1 MAENIVAF
9 LFLAGYV
16 RRGGSPTAFD
26 RILATRFGIKA
37 FEMVRAGEW
46 GHMAALRG
54 TRIVSVP
61 LEAAVG
67 EIETAG

>member
-1 MAENIVAF
+1 MATGGRTCQSIEEVSR
-9 LFLAGYV
+9 V
-16 RRGGSPTAFD
+16 RRAPLD
-26 RILATRFGIKA
+26 DP
-37 FEMVRAGEW
+37 ERASESSKW